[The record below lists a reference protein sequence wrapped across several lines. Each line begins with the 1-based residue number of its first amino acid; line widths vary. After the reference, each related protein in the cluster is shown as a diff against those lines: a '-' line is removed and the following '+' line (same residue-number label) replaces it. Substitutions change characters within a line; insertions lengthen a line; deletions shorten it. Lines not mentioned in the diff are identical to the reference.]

1 MKYLQIHSAPDLLPL
16 PGDAHSWVILCC
28 SVTAEL
34 GWGMAHQAFSVMLK
48 TSSASLCLWEPRS
61 RCLPWSSPL
70 GLGLSPVLMPLI
82 IAFVTVSSN
91 PSKSWAPTMSFFF
104 SRFSLSVGY
113 SVQTTYKTKSKLS
126 RSPWALA
133 SVQLAGSLCPP
144 PSPPSSPTLTAL
156 MPLLMCL
163 EAIRSNLI
171 LSFIPVGT
179 GSHKKFRL
187 PRVIPHLLTLL
198 LTRVTC
204 HLISECSWCSPAL
217 FF

>member
-1 MKYLQIHSAPDLLPL
+1 MLTHGSFCVVQSPQSWAGAWRTRPSVSCSRHHQHRYVSESPDL
-16 PGDAHSWVILCC
+16 DV
-28 SVTAEL
+28 
-34 GWGMAHQAFSVMLK
+34 
-48 TSSASLCLWEPRS
+48 SLLI
-61 RCLPWSSPL
+61 PL

-82 IAFVTVSSN
+82 VAFVIVSSN